1 MNKCMYEYVQSI
13 RYVCTPSTTWRNDR
27 DRNARDGPF
36 WVGEVQ
42 YDRVAC
48 ELSGR
53 GGVEVGEARLAG
65 AAHRS
70 RGRRA
75 GHRRDIF
82 GRAGAA
88 AGRGRPEPVDVK
100 ADQPVQRRSI
110 CSCTQGI
117 TAVLSK

>member
-1 MNKCMYEYVQSI
+1 M
-13 RYVCTPSTTWRNDR
+13 
-27 DRNARDGPF
+27 
-36 WVGEVQ
+36 VG
-42 YDRVAC
+42 

-53 GGVEVGEARLAG
+53 GGVGVGEARLAE
-65 AAHRS
+65 AAHEG

-75 GHRRDIF
+75 DHRCGIF

-110 CSCTQGI
+110 FSCT
-117 TAVLSK
+117 